1 MDIDIAFTEL
11 NGFVRKLTCRLDSLL
26 KNQILKP
33 EAYPIDGLS
42 TCSGETPYSSAHAYS
57 SVNMVVPHL
66 WLDVKYFHHEA

>member
-1 MDIDIAFTEL
+1 M
-11 NGFVRKLTCRLDSLL
+11 
-26 KNQILKP
+26 KP

-42 TCSGETPYSSAHAYS
+42 TWSGETPYSSAHAYS